1 MDLVIRLTLAVAVE
15 HEQSEGEREPDAH
28 ESHLLL
34 FRVEIPVDGIE
45 TSDSAD
51 CAT

>member
-1 MDLVIRLTLAVAVE
+1 MDLVVRLAFAVAVE

-34 FRVEIPVDGIE
+34 FRVEIPVDGVE
-45 TSDSAD
+45 TADSAD
-51 CAT
+51 SAT